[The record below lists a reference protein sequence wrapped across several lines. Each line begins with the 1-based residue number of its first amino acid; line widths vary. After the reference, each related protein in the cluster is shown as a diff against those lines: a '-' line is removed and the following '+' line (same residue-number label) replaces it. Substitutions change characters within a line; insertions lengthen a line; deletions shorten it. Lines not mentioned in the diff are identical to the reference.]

1 MRTKH
6 NPLTGNNLK
15 ILRAKSAN
23 LYFYN
28 LKTIFCYLCYK
39 AFKNIYLLILATCII
54 IFFSLVFYDF
64 FFNCKHS
71 SIAFICMSVLS
82 ICFLPAFVVS
92 VDVECREHQL
102 YKQRHC
108 YCPKIDKLITE
119 HFYYFPLFFFG
130 L

>member
-1 MRTKH
+1 M
-6 NPLTGNNLK
+6 
-15 ILRAKSAN
+15 I
-23 LYFYN
+23 
-28 LKTIFCYLCYK
+28 
-39 AFKNIYLLILATCII
+39 
-54 IFFSLVFYDF
+54 

-108 YCPKIDKLITE
+108 YCPKIDKLITAFLLLSSFLAYSNKTSLSE
-119 HFYYFPLFFFG
+119 ILFTEVKIRQ
-130 L
+130 